1 MIRGARKQM
10 IVIRTGNSQYFDE
23 AYFVL
28 RREMSDKR
36 GDQTDILNEANR
48 ILSESASDTVR
59 RDRHKLWRWLFFLA
73 GTVCGAACATVTAL
87 LILL

>member
-28 RREMSDKR
+28 RREMSHGKEI
-36 GDQTDILNEANR
+36 QTDILNEANR
-48 ILSESASDTVR
+48 ILSESAPDTSR
-59 RDRHKLWRWLFFLA
+59 RDRHRLRRWLFFGA
-73 GTVCGAACATVTAL
+73 GALCGAASATAL
-87 LILL
+87 VLLLLL